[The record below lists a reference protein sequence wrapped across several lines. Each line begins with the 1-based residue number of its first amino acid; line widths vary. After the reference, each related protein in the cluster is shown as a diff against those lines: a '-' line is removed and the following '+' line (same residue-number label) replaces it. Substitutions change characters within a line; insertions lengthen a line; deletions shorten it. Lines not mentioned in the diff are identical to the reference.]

1 MGWGQMEMGVVI
13 KKKNRR
19 DPCVDGNILC
29 LDYINDKIRV
39 ATFNCSFA
47 RYCHWGE
54 MEIAN

>member
-1 MGWGQMEMGVVI
+1 MEMGVVI